1 MSRRARGQESGG
13 AERQRSKVVE
23 EMKME
28 DELAGVPT
36 VEEIEQHPMDELLR
50 TERLPHIW
58 CPGCGIGTALSC
70 FVSALTRSGL
80 DLDKVAIVSGI
91 GCTGRVA
98 GYLRLDG
105 FHTTHGRAIPFAT
118 GLKLANPELKVVV
131 FSGDGDLVAIGGNH
145 LIHAARR
152 NMDLTVIC
160 VNNFNYGMTG
170 GQMGPTTPTEARTST
185 SPRGNLEHPFSIPNL
200 VSAAGATYVARWT
213 TLHARRL
220 EKSIYKALLKPG
232 FSVVEAIAPC
242 PTLFVRFNRKRLEG
256 GDILKYYQ
264 EHSVI
269 RHDAKPW
276 EVDIGFDGEIV
287 CGEFV
292 DIERPTFQ
300 DRLREMYGELRPC
313 DDLGLLHRPSAE
325 ATTSF
330 EVEIELGEE
339 KPATVPARV
348 KPLVVG
354 GAGQAEVR
362 LGGFGGQ
369 GIILSGKIV
378 GKAAALY
385 DGREATLTQSYGPES
400 RGGACSTALI
410 ISDGVITYPHV
421 TRPAVMTLMS
431 QEAYTTYHGQLVEGG
446 LLLIDA
452 DLVEPDPSA
461 GQRVIPIPATRIAE
475 QELGRRIVANIVML
489 GALAALSDVVSEE
502 AMRQAVLDSVP
513 KGTEELNKQAF
524 GRGYEYAMG
533 LLGEEADA

>member
-1 MSRRARGQESGG
+1 
-13 AERQRSKVVE
+13 
-23 EMKME
+23 ME

-36 VEEIEQHPMDELLR
+36 VEEIKRHPMDGLLR

-58 CPGCGIGTALSC
+58 CPGCGLGTALSC
-70 FVSALTRSGL
+70 FVSALMRSGL

-118 GLKLANPELKVVV
+118 GLKLATPELKVIV

-160 VNNFNYGMTG
+160 ANNFNYGMTG
-170 GQMGPTTPTEARTST
+170 GQVGPTTPTGARTST
-185 SPRGNLEHPFSIPNL
+185 SPRGNLEHPFNIPNL

-213 TLHARRL
+213 VLHARRL
-220 EKSIYKALLKPG
+220 ERSIYKALLKPG
-232 FSVVEAIAPC
+232 FSVVEVISPC
-242 PTLFVRFNRKRLEG
+242 PTLFVRFNRKNLEG

-276 EVDIGFDGEIV
+276 EVDIELGGEIV

-292 DIERPTFQ
+292 NIERPTFQ

-313 DDLGLLHRPSAE
+313 EDLGLLHRPSAE

-330 EVEIELGEE
+330 EVEIALREE
-339 KPATVPARV
+339 KPAAMPTKV
-348 KPLVVG
+348 KPHTVG
-354 GAGQAEVR
+354 GAGQVEVR

-378 GKAAALY
+378 GQAAALH
-385 DGREATLTQSYGPES
+385 DGREVTLTQSYGPES

-410 ISDGVITYPHV
+410 ISDGAIPYPRV
-421 TRPAVMTLMS
+421 TCPAVMVLMS
-431 QEAYTTYHGQLVEGG
+431 QEAYITYHSQLVEGG
-446 LLLIDA
+446 LLLVDA
-452 DLVEPDPSA
+452 DLVEPDLAA
-461 GQRVIPIPATRIAE
+461 GQHIVPIPASRIAE
-475 QELGRRIVANIVML
+475 HKLGRRIVANIVML
-489 GALAALSDVVSEE
+489 GALTALSDVVSEE
-502 AMRQAVLDSVP
+502 AMRKAVLDSVP
-513 KGTEELNKQAF
+513 KGTEELNMQAF
-524 GRGYEYAMG
+524 QLGYEYASAM
-533 LLGEEADA
+533 LGGGGDA